1 MRPPMPRQLPRILA
15 FDTSSQITAVAVC
28 EGSRVLAVDSDD
40 TPSDARHAELIFPK
54 LRRCLAQAGLTLQEI
69 DLIAV
74 GVGPGSFTGLRVGVA
89 TAKGLGLA
97 LHKPVLPV
105 SSLEALAA
113 SARAHIAHGWIAA
126 CVDAYKG
133 ELFAALYRSSEH
145 GLSQTIAPFH
155 AAPGL
160 VAEQL
165 AAMSGTEP
173 VALVG
178 AGVFRY
184 PELLAGLPARIQ
196 PLEARAQFAA
206 PPAEAIAA
214 LAHAAY
220 QRGDVVDLAG
230 VLPVYLRDCDAQ
242 LPKQPLRL

>member
-1 MRPPMPRQLPRILA
+1 MPLQPPRILA

-28 EGSRVLAVDSDD
+28 EGARVLAVDANPAP
-40 TPSDARHAELIFPK
+40 TDARHAELIFPK
-54 LRRCLAQAGLTLQEI
+54 LRQCLMQAGLTLQEI

-113 SARAHIAHGWIAA
+113 SASAHIACGWIAA

-133 ELFAALYRSSEH
+133 ELFAALYRSSEA
-145 GLSQTIAPFH
+145 GLSQVVAPFH
-155 AAPGL
+155 AAPQL

-165 AAMSGTEP
+165 AAVSGTEP

-184 PELLAGLPARIQ
+184 PELLAGLPPRIQ
-196 PLEARAQFAA
+196 PLEARFAA

-214 LAHAAY
+214 LAYAAY
-220 QRGDVVDLAG
+220 QRGEVVDLAG